1 MAFPIDRCRSCNAP
15 VIWTVTVKDKRMPVD
30 AEPSPDG
37 NVELTSRTVG
47 PPLATVHP
55 QPPLDAGQL
64 RLSHFATCPH
74 AKDWK
79 RS

>member
-1 MAFPIDRCRSCNAP
+1 MAYPIDKCRSCEAP

-37 NVELTSRTVG
+37 NVELTPTPVG
-47 PPLATVHP
+47 PPLATVHA
-55 QPPLDAGQL
+55 QPPLGVDDL
-64 RLSHFATCPH
+64 RLSHFATCPD